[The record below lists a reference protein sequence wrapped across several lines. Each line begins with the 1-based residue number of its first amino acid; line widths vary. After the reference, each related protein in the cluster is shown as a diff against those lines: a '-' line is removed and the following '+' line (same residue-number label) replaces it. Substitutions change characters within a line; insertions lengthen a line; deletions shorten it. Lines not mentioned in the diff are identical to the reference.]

1 MNMFINT
8 VHDEKDCK
16 RIKRHNVDA
25 ILRTLAK
32 HDGFLSGGGARIFAL
47 DVINND
53 DNVNIH
59 NYLFHSGGDL
69 DLFFTDEYRSHM
81 MLREIEKLF
90 GDRVF
95 VVETTPSGVAT
106 ELHIDCSDGKNA
118 IARYH
123 ELLKG
128 AKRSDLNGLQR
139 AILDRQ
145 VGNVYDV
152 LKIQIV
158 HKITGDIENV
168 LQSFDIT
175 NCMYAIK
182 PSVDHDGNMSFQ
194 LTKHSMI
201 DELEKTRTLH
211 VQKFGLYTINRLVK
225 WRSKHQF
232 NNFHNENFPDLK
244 TQIIDYANKVREKT
258 TGYNLSKVIDVLNN
272 LVAQN
277 SSEINCD
284 LEKLLELSAIWPSD
298 LQRYDY
304 AFKTFLDK
312 ALLTTA

>member
-1 MNMFINT
+1 M
-8 VHDEKDCK
+8 
-16 RIKRHNVDA
+16 
-25 ILRTLAK
+25 
-32 HDGFLSGGGARIFAL
+32 
-47 DVINND
+47 
-53 DNVNIH
+53 
-59 NYLFHSGGDL
+59 
-69 DLFFTDEYRSHM
+69 
-81 MLREIEKLF
+81 
-90 GDRVF
+90 
-95 VVETTPSGVAT
+95 
-106 ELHIDCSDGKNA
+106 
-118 IARYH
+118 
-123 ELLKG
+123 
-128 AKRSDLNGLQR
+128 
-139 AILDRQ
+139 DRQ